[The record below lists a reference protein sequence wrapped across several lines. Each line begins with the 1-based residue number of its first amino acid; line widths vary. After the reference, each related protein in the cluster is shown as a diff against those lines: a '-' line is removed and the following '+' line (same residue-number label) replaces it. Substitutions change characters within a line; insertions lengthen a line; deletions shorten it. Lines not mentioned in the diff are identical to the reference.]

1 MAQTIGSGGSPAVGA
16 EAELATKT
24 PPGAKVGTP
33 PKPKTVKMET
43 AEQTTPIEVPKTTE
57 ERVAILEARLDDS
70 VNVINN
76 LIAFCN
82 TMERWRTLPFKTD
95 EQIKAEQ
102 AKAEETADTET
113 PKEVDETTSE

>member
-1 MAQTIGSGGSPAVGA
+1 MAQTIGSGGGPATGA

-57 ERVAILEARLDDS
+57 ERVIDLENRLTDS

-82 TMERWRTLPFKTD
+82 TIERWRTLPFKTD
-95 EQIKAEQ
+95 EQVQADQ
-102 AKAEETADTET
+102 AKETATSEA
-113 PKEVDETTSE
+113 PEEVDETTSE

>member
-1 MAQTIGSGGSPAVGA
+1 MTQTVGSSGVAALGA

-24 PPGAKVGTP
+24 PAGTKAGTP

-43 AEQTTPIEVPKTTE
+43 AEQTTPTEVPKTME
-57 ERVAILEARLDDS
+57 ERVVELETRLTES
-70 VNVINN
+70 VAVINN

-82 TMERWRTLPFKTD
+82 TIERWRTLPFKTD

-102 AKAEETADTET
+102 DNANTEGT
-113 PKEVDETTSE
+113 KEVDETTSE